1 MIIILCNMG
10 GWSSRLRVGGDT
22 DTFAKCERYI
32 GLIKTIFNGGRGW
45 ERNVREANE
54 IKDSGTGLTGL
65 VYAFIDSGVH
75 QVESLEA
82 YLNSRPKSAEATPQR
97 AAMELAAEWDTALEL
112 QQTLKRSLIEKTTA
126 AQDSDKTVNG
136 AFNVQYVR
144 NNRFDRGREEWVA
157 VIYIDGVIKVE
168 LFYGFTNQVGVKL
181 YAWAWMGGHPDI
193 GNCFTTAAALMKTMP
208 GRAVNL
214 IELSN

>member
-1 MIIILCNMG
+1 MG
-10 GWSSRLRVGGDT
+10 VRFSRPRVGGKPPAQCD
-22 DTFAKCERYI
+22 RYI
-32 GLIKTIFNGGRGW
+32 KMIRTIFDGGFRW
-45 ERNVREANE
+45 EPIRRDVTE
-54 IKDSGTGLTGL
+54 INSGTEITVLAH
-65 VYAFIDSGVH
+65 AFIDSGEKIESFNTFLKKELNGVEPNPH
-75 QVESLEA
+75 Q
-82 YLNSRPKSAEATPQR
+82 K
-97 AAMELAAEWDTALEL
+97 AAMDLAAEWDTALSSAQALKQEL
-112 QQTLKRSLIEKTTA
+112 IDKTTA
-126 AQDSDKTVNG
+126 ARDSDKTVNG

-157 VIYIDGVIKVE
+157 VIYINGVIKVE